1 MKEKME
7 NVPKNKRVRKILV
20 EDKSHKIIFYSQM
33 TKISLKKEIK
43 IDSEVKLIYNMIIH
57 RIKKIR
63 IKIKYS
69 INNKKKYSDLSN
81 CTEAIERS
89 YKKMR
94 KLQ

>member
-43 IDSEVKLIYNMIIH
+43 IDSEVKLIYNMFIH

-69 INNKKKYSDLSN
+69 INNKKKYSD
-81 CTEAIERS
+81 
-89 YKKMR
+89 
-94 KLQ
+94 